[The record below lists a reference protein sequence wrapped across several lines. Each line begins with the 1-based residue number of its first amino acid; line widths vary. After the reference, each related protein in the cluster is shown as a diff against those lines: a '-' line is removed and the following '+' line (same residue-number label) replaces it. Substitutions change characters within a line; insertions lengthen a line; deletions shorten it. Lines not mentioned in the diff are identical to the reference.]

1 MSLELS
7 LLLVVSKGGG
17 NPFESQASSKN
28 SKPGLEFGEARG
40 RSNKL
45 GQRRLSKECL

>member
-7 LLLVVSKGGG
+7 LLLVISKGGG
-17 NPFESQASSKN
+17 NPFGSSAFSEN
-28 SKPGLEFGEARG
+28 SKPGIKFREAKV

-45 GQRRLSKECL
+45 GQRRF